1 MGVSHRLA
9 IFVCVS
15 VLWGCSPKPEASG
28 PPDWAY
34 PMKPDAT
41 TTAPTP
47 VDTTLYHV
55 PDSKAAF
62 YKADVKNLASAPDW
76 HPEDHPFMP
85 EVVVHG
91 GGNGAPACGYCHLP
105 TGAGRPE
112 NASIAGL
119 PRSYIIAQMEAFRD
133 GSRKSSVHRA
143 PAEVMAKA
151 AVATSGKDTEA
162 AADYFAALKPRSFVR
177 VVETQRAP
185 WTELAAWILK
195 QAPSGGTE
203 PMGSRIVEIPDDF
216 ERFELRDNRA
226 SFTAYVPVG
235 SVQKGKML
243 VTNAGTEG
251 VACTACHG
259 TDLKGLGEVPGIAG
273 RSPTYIVRQLYD
285 FQSGAR
291 ANPGSAP
298 MKPISEAL
306 TAADRINIAAYLGS
320 LQP

>member
-41 TTAPTP
+41 APAP
-47 VDTTLYHV
+47 VDTALYHV

-62 YKADVKNLASAPDW
+62 HKADVKNLASAPDW

-91 GGNGAPACGYCHLP
+91 GGNGAAACGYCHLP
-105 TGAGRPE
+105 TGVGRPE

-119 PRSYIIAQMEAFRD
+119 PRSYIIAQMDAFRD
-133 GSRKSSVHRA
+133 GSRTSSVHRA
-143 PAEVMAKA
+143 PTENMAKA
-151 AVATSGKDTEA
+151 AIGTSMKDTEA
-162 AADYFAALKPRSFVR
+162 AADYFAALKPRSFLR
-177 VVETQRAP
+177 VVETRDAP
-185 WTELAAWILK
+185 KTELAAWILK
-195 QAPSGGTE
+195 RSAAGGTE
-203 PMGSRIVEIPDDF
+203 PLGDRIIEVPDDF
-216 ERFELRDNRA
+216 ERFELRDNRVT
-226 SFTAYVPVG
+226 FTAYVPVG
-235 SVQKGKML
+235 SIQKGE
-243 VTNAGTEG
+243 AR
-251 VACTACHG
+251 VADAACISCHG
-259 TDLKGLGEVPGIAG
+259 NDLKGSGGVPGIAG

-285 FQSGAR
+285 FRSGAR

-306 TAADRINIAAYLGS
+306 TAADRLNIAAYLGS

>member
-34 PMKPDAT
+34 PMKPD
-41 TTAPTP
+41 TTAPAV
-47 VDTTLYHV
+47 VDAALYHV
-55 PDSKAAF
+55 PDSTAAF
-62 YKADVKNLASAPDW
+62 HKADVKNLTSAPDW

-85 EVVVHG
+85 EVVAHG
-91 GGNGAPACGYCHLP
+91 GGNGAPACGYCHLT

-119 PRSYIIAQMEAFRD
+119 PKSYIIAQMEAFRD

-143 PAEVMAKA
+143 PAETMAKA
-151 AVATSGKDTEA
+151 AIGTNSKDTEA
-162 AADYFAALKPRSFVR
+162 AADYFATLKPRSFLR
-177 VVETQRAP
+177 VVETRDAP
-185 WTELAAWILK
+185 KTELAPWILK
-195 QAPSGGTE
+195 RSAAGGTE
-203 PMGSRIVEIPDDF
+203 PLGDRIIEVPDDF
-216 ERFELRDNRA
+216 ERFELRDNRVT
-226 SFTAYVPVG
+226 FTAYVPVG
-235 SVQKGKML
+235 SIQKGEAR
-243 VTNAGTEG
+243 VAGA
-251 VACTACHG
+251 ACISCHG
-259 TDLKGLGEVPGIAG
+259 NDLKGSGGVPGIAG

-285 FQSGAR
+285 FRSGAR

-306 TAADRINIAAYLGS
+306 TAADRLNIAAYLGS